1 MRCVVDA
8 SVAIK
13 WFFQSAPDE
22 ADVDAA
28 VALLR
33 ANRDGLADFHQPPH
47 FIAEVAAVLA
57 RKKPDEA
64 QADLGD
70 LLEIDFRIIEDAAIH
85 QTALDLAIRLN
96 HHLFDT
102 LYHAVAL
109 HMTGTVLVTADRRY
123 FAKAQPIGHIILLN
137 DLAQTAHAHR
147 DA

>member
-70 LLEIDFRIIEDAAIH
+70 LLEIDFRIVNADA
-85 QTALDLAIRLN
+85 L
-96 HHLFDT
+96 
-102 LYHAVAL
+102 
-109 HMTGTVLVTADRRY
+109 
-123 FAKAQPIGHIILLN
+123 
-137 DLAQTAHAHR
+137 
-147 DA
+147 

>member
-70 LLEIDFRIIEDAAIH
+70 LLEIDFRIINADALWVRSR
-85 QTALDLAIRLN
+85 QSVWTLFSRRTAQFNSASRAGQSAWPQSVN
-96 HHLFDT
+96 PYSTFG
-102 LYHAVAL
+102 
-109 HMTGTVLVTADRRY
+109 GT
-123 FAKAQPIGHIILLN
+123 
-137 DLAQTAHAHR
+137 
-147 DA
+147 